1 LKILQKV
8 LLHTSY
14 RNCPWEKL
22 KIRVL
27 RRFPRLG
34 KMENKKELSNTALG
48 VALLVPKLEDVKIL
62 WSKCKRGEK
71 C

>member
-1 LKILQKV
+1 
-8 LLHTSY
+8 
-14 RNCPWEKL
+14 
-22 KIRVL
+22 
-27 RRFPRLG
+27 
-34 KMENKKELSNTALG
+34 MENKKELSNTALG